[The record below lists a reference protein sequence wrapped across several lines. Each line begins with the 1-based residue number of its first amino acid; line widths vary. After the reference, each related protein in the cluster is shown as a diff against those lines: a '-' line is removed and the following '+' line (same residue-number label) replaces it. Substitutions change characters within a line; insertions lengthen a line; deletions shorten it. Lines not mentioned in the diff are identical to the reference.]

1 MAKIKAGGS
10 TQNTR
15 DSNPQYLGVKRYGG
29 QRVQPGDII
38 VRQRGSKFR
47 AGDGV
52 QMGKDDTLFATV
64 SGVVQFKKAKL
75 PRFTGALKKTRIVN
89 VVQEA

>member
-15 DSNPQYLGVKRYGG
+15 DSNPKYLGVKKYGG
-29 QRVQPGDII
+29 QVVKPGDII

-47 AGDGV
+47 AGTGV
-52 QMGKDDTLFATV
+52 KMGKDDTLFATE
-64 SGVVQFKKAKL
+64 SGVVQFKKVKQKS
-75 PRFTGALKKTRIVN
+75 FTGALRRRRIVN
-89 VVQEA
+89 VVAA